1 MTVTSVIII
10 ILKYFAFGI
19 GVFFMGI
26 GLIFITQEFSK
37 WLRGEYK

>member
-1 MTVTSVIII
+1 MTIISI
-10 ILKYFAFGI
+10 LSGILKYLALGI

-26 GLIFITQEFSK
+26 VLLFIIQEFSK

>member
-1 MTVTSVIII
+1 MTILIII
-10 ILKYFAFGI
+10 FKYLAFGI

-26 GLIFITQEFSK
+26 VLLFIIQEFSK